1 MSKEQIK
8 PTKKWYKHWR
18 VYLFIFTPFI
28 LLMIAGLVVTAAGG
42 QLSPSREGAYGIVK
56 TDLQNAVND
65 YQNKNDG
72 ALPTINGTITING
85 SAYKII
91 NICLLPTQ
99 NEVSLQHI
107 IGSLW
112 GGNGSYD
119 DNCDGGCAECTTY
132 GSYIW
137 AVDDE
142 GNIYSTCVGEH
153 CNTSGVDGYQDWWP

>member
-1 MSKEQIK
+1 MSKEQGK
-8 PTKKWYKHWR
+8 FKWYDIR
-18 VYLFIFTPFI
+18 PIYQFIFIIVI
-28 LLMIAGLVVTAAGG
+28 LLMIAGIVVMGIGG
-42 QLSPSREGAYGIVK
+42 SVSPSKEGAYGIVK

-137 AVDDE
+137 TVDDE
-142 GNIYSTCVGEH
+142 GNVYSTCVGER
-153 CNTSGVDGYQDWWP
+153 CNTSGIDGFQGFP